1 METLNYNTIKY
12 TILNKTTKAKALSGK
27 IKSKEWKLVLAGLA
41 FAFLWASAST
51 ATKIGLNS
59 AQPFVISIFRFL
71 IAGGIMLLIT
81 HLLMRNRMPV
91 KKEWIQI
98 SIYGLLNISFYLG
111 LYVIAMQQVSA
122 GLGSLAVAINPV
134 FIALMSAIWLSHK
147 IKFENIISL
156 ILCFAGVV
164 LAAYPLLQN
173 SFATLPGI
181 MILLASMI
189 AYSLGTIYYSR
200 VNWNGLHILTI
211 NGWQTII
218 GGVFLLPVLW
228 ATYQPDKNI
237 FDFKFWSS
245 VCWLA
250 IPVSIGAVQFWLYLL
265 KSNPIKASYW
275 LFLCPIF
282 GFIIAHF
289 MMKEPISLYTLFG
302 VILVIGGLYISLN
315 LKK

>member
-1 METLNYNTIKY
+1 M
-12 TILNKTTKAKALSGK
+12 NKTAKAITLPSTF
-27 IKSKEWKLVLAGLA
+27 KSKEWKLVFAGIV

-51 ATKIGLNS
+51 ATKIGLDS

-71 IAGGIMLLIT
+71 IAGIIMLFIT
-81 HLLMRNRMPV
+81 HVLMRKRLPV
-91 KKEWIQI
+91 KREWIQI

-122 GLGSLAVAINPV
+122 GLGSLAVATNPV
-134 FIALMSAIWLSHK
+134 FIALMSAVWLSHK
-147 IKFENIISL
+147 IKFENILSL
-156 ILCFAGVV
+156 ILCFIGVV

-173 SFATLPGI
+173 SFATLSGI
-181 MILLASMI
+181 LILLASMV

-218 GGVFLLPVLW
+218 GGIFLLPVLGM
-228 ATYQPDKNI
+228 TYQPDKNI
-237 FDFKFWSS
+237 FDAKFWTS

-250 IPVSIGAVQFWLYLL
+250 IPVSIGAVQFWLFLL
-265 KSNPIKASYW
+265 KNNPIKASYW

-289 MMKEPISLYTLFG
+289 MMKEPISLYTFFG
-302 VILVIGGLYISLN
+302 VAFVISGLYISMSLEN
-315 LKK
+315 K